1 MALDG
6 LFDPTMNK
14 LPFELRRLYLSH
26 LPDGHIPDA
35 DAPSLADAHGMVRAM
50 VLQLAKPADWSAMSA
65 VWQGVQ
71 ADLALPA
78 PAIAVNGSDGYQ
90 LWFSLVEPVPLPQ
103 ALAFLDAL
111 RVRYLPGIAP
121 GRISLMP
128 AVGMVPALQ
137 GQTELW
143 SAFVAPDLAPVF
155 ADAPW
160 LDIPPSL
167 SGQADLLARLGSIK
181 PAAFQAACAQLNP
194 STVQQTLLVDSH
206 PKRFLLKV
214 MNDEAAPLGLRI
226 EAAKALLPYVD

>member
-1 MALDG
+1 
-6 LFDPTMNK
+6 MNK

-26 LPDGHIPDA
+26 LPEDQIPDA
-35 DAPSLADAHGMVRAM
+35 AAPSLADADGMVRAV

-78 PAIAVNGSDGYQ
+78 PAIAVNGTDGYQ

-121 GRISLMP
+121 ECISLMP

-137 GQTELW
+137 AQTEQW

-181 PAAFQAACAQLNP
+181 PAAFQAAWAQLSP
-194 STVQQTLLVDSH
+194 DAGQQALQVQGH
-206 PKRFLLKV
+206 PKHFLLNV
-214 MNDEAAPLGLRI
+214 MNDTGVPLGLRI
-226 EAAKALLPYVD
+226 EAAKALLPYCD